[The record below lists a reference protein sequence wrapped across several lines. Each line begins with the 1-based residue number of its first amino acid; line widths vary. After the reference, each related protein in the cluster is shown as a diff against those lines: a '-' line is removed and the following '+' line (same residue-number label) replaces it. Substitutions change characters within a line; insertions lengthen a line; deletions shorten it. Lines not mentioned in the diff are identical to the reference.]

1 MRWPRRASWLLLVSA
16 ACAGTRPAPAPAGAP
31 RAVELADA
39 IAERAALALAADA
52 RLERADSLY
61 AEESEIIADGGR
73 RTAPP
78 RFAGIAA
85 AGQVSVGSSR
95 VEVAGSFAWVLM
107 EYRWLAAAEDRASE
121 AQVTILFSQQTDGQ
135 WRISHAHSSG
145 VR

>member
-1 MRWPRRASWLLLVSA
+1 MRWPSSFGWLFLVSA
-16 ACAGTRPAPAPAGAP
+16 ACAGTGAAPPASAP

-61 AEESEIIADGGR
+61 AGDSEIIADGAR

-78 RFAGIAA
+78 RFSGIAA

-95 VEVAGSFAWVLM
+95 VEVSGSFAWVLM
-107 EYRWLAAAEDRASE
+107 EYRWLSAAEDRARE
-121 AQVTILFSQQTDGQ
+121 ANVTILFSRQADGQ

>member
-1 MRWPRRASWLLLVSA
+1 MPWPRRLGWLLLVSA
-16 ACAGTRPAPAPAGAP
+16 ACAGNRPAPPAGAP

-61 AEESEIIADGGR
+61 AGDAEIIADGAR

-78 RFAGIAA
+78 RFAGIAT

-107 EYRWLAAAEDRASE
+107 AYRWLSAAEDRASE
-121 AQVTILFSQQTDGQ
+121 AQVTMLFSQQTDGQ

-145 VR
+145 IR